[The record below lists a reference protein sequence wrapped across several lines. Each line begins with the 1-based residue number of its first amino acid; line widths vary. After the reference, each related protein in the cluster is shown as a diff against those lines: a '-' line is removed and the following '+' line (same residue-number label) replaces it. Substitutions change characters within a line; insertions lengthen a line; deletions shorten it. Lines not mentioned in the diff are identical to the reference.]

1 MIWPFVL
8 CARLVVF
15 PESDNGLLGRKL
27 HLKVNRE
34 KSHVAPADE
43 GRVAFRGKRP
53 ELSRLRRE
61 RDNESTFA
69 AMKPLVQPETLRWC

>member
-1 MIWPFVL
+1 MIRPFVL

-34 KSHVAPADE
+34 KGHIAPANE
-43 GRVAFRGKRP
+43 GRVSFRGKRP
-53 ELSRLRRE
+53 ELTRLHRV

-69 AMKPLVQPETLRWC
+69 TAKPLVQPETLRWC